1 MSEIWLATGE
11 ATVLAADG
19 QYTDAMPEVMIG
31 NVKGPVGHAF
41 ASMAGQVAGHPRMF
55 VIRDLNQQVRP
66 ATMMTTK
73 MTVKSEGYVELLG
86 GVVQAATGD
95 AIIDCVVEGIL
106 PKAGL
111 SELCMVIM
119 VWLDPRCATR
129 RKSRPQGSLSHQLR
143 SDQAGDLARHQGRA
157 DDRRADQKPQ
167 VGLALRA
174 GRRVRGLSAFA
185 RGWRLYF
192 ASATPITNPSE
203 NQVTRNRARRSVAD
217 WPSFWNATSWQMS
230 PKDWPAM
237 ASNSARCSSGS
248 SWR

>member
-1 MSEIWLATGE
+1 MIDIATRRAGRAPPDDKRSLARRVLRGLRYFSRKCGKARAWKVHPRPSPSVGAPSMLLGAPTKARGRKMSEIWLATGE

-73 MTVKSEGYVELLG
+73 MTVKSEAYVELLG

-95 AIIDCVVEGIL
+95 AIIDCVAEGIL

-119 VWLDPRCATR
+119 VWLDPRCASDENLDRKDLYRTNYEATKLAISR
-129 RKSRPQGSLSHQLR
+129 AIKGEPTIDELIKNRKSVSHY
-143 SDQAGDLARHQGRA
+143 
-157 DDRRADQKPQ
+157 
-167 VGLALRA
+167 ALE
-174 GRRVRGLSAFA
+174 GVF
-185 RGWRLYF
+185 
-192 ASATPITNPSE
+192 E
-203 NQVTRNRARRSVAD
+203 V
-217 WPSFWNATSWQMS
+217 
-230 PKDWPAM
+230 
-237 ASNSARCSSGS
+237 
-248 SWR
+248 

>member
-31 NVKGPVGHAF
+31 DVKGPVGHAF

-73 MTVKSEGYVELLG
+73 MTVKSEAYVELLG

-119 VWLDPRCATR
+119 VWLDPRCASDENLDRKDLYRTNYEATKLAISR
-129 RKSRPQGSLSHQLR
+129 AIKGEPTIDELIKNRKSVSHY
-143 SDQAGDLARHQGRA
+143 
-157 DDRRADQKPQ
+157 
-167 VGLALRA
+167 ALE
-174 GRRVRGLSAFA
+174 GVF
-185 RGWRLYF
+185 
-192 ASATPITNPSE
+192 E
-203 NQVTRNRARRSVAD
+203 V
-217 WPSFWNATSWQMS
+217 
-230 PKDWPAM
+230 
-237 ASNSARCSSGS
+237 
-248 SWR
+248 